1 MPGSPGLTVGWVPTP
16 HAHVWT
22 NWRKDREL
30 ERILLG
36 ATCHGNPKPI
46 EKVLTGATVEIR
58 WYRGVIVNGTKVKA
72 WVKSRMFE
80 ETLCDMVMSPLS
92 KCIIWMDIMS
102 DWRILLVNIIK
113 QKAYKFVLQVV
124 LTGQVEW
131 EFIVYPVQVIN
142 LKQC

>member
-1 MPGSPGLTVGWVPTP
+1 
-16 HAHVWT
+16 
-22 NWRKDREL
+22 
-30 ERILLG
+30 
-36 ATCHGNPKPI
+36 
-46 EKVLTGATVEIR
+46 
-58 WYRGVIVNGTKVKA
+58 
-72 WVKSRMFE
+72 MFE
-80 ETLCDMVMSPLS
+80 ETLCDVVMSPLS
-92 KCIIWMDIMS
+92 KRIIWMDIMS